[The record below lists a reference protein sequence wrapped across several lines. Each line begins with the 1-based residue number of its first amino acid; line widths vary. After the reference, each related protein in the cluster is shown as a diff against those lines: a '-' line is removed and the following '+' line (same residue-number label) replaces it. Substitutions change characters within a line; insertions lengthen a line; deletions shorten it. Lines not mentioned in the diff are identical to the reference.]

1 MSNDSFNDEFDDGR
15 AAKPGMST
23 GVKVLIGVLV
33 GGGLLSLLCCGG
45 FVFFGY
51 TMAKKA
57 EIKAAPEEVR
67 AVATQIATIDIPA
80 EYEPQAA
87 INMNVEM
94 VGLTMAM
101 AVFADGDEDA
111 GVILMQVKIPEQELD
126 QEQTQMQ
133 LDQQFVG
140 IKDMYQQQSMGQ
152 YYFPEPLTGS
162 ESETRELTVQGEPV
176 EFLFTK
182 GHGSMTDQDMRQ
194 VEGTYSANGGRVRI
208 IVQMPE
214 EYYNEEEIVK
224 MIESIQ

>member
-1 MSNDSFNDEFDDGR
+1 
-15 AAKPGMST
+15 
-23 GVKVLIGVLV
+23 
-33 GGGLLSLLCCGG
+33 LLSLLCCGG

-67 AVATQIATIDIPA
+67 TVASQIATIDIPA
-80 EYEPQAA
+80 EYEPKAA

-94 VGLTMAM
+94 MGVTMAM
-101 AVFADGDEDA
+101 AVFADADDDA
-111 GVILMQVKIPEQELD
+111 GVVLMQVKMPEQE
-126 QEQTQMQ
+126 QSQMQ
-133 LDQQFVG
+133 LDQQFAG
-140 IKDMYQQQSMGQ
+140 IKDMYQQQSLGK

-176 EFLFTK
+176 EFQFTK
-182 GHGSMTDQDMRQ
+182 GHGSMSDQEMRQ

-214 EYYNEEEIVK
+214 EDYNEEEIVK